1 MRGMNGLYEASR
13 FLKRISL
20 YSQLTRRH
28 WRRFSEEHGALGRVS
43 GTPDE
48 HRTRRLRIFRPA
60 RSPVQQGRGSRTQ
73 LWKAEFEVQDGF
85 GRWTNP
91 LMGWYSS
98 GDPLSQTTLT
108 FSSKEAAIQ
117 YAEKYGFQYIVYDPH
132 EEPIHERK
140 IVPFGRAMVHHWRH
154 EAIPQYSS
162 WNESESEQTT
172 SWTSP
177 KPEKP

>member
-1 MRGMNGLYEASR
+1 MRGLWSACEASR
-13 FLKRISL
+13 KCIKA
-20 YSQLTRRH
+20 YSQWSWRPRRC
-28 WRRFSEEHGALGRVS
+28 FGDEHGALGRVS

-98 GDPLSQTTLT
+98 GDPLAQTALT

-154 EAIPQYSS
+154 EGIPQYNT
-162 WNESESEQTT
+162 WNEQAQDEKTPPNSSA
-172 SWTSP
+172 SK
-177 KPEKP
+177 KP